1 MTKKER
7 GEGYETRAYF
17 KMAAA
22 QDQNSALPNL
32 KNLTA
37 CNFGKLGNEQNKV
50 QFFLSVVSILIHIDK
65 ITICC
70 VFSIV

>member
-1 MTKKER
+1 MTKKNYRR

-50 QFFLSVVSILIHIDK
+50 QFFHQSFLS
-65 ITICC
+65 
-70 VFSIV
+70 

>member
-1 MTKKER
+1 MTKKKLPW

-37 CNFGKLGNEQNKV
+37 CNFGKPGNEQNKV
-50 QFFLSVVSILIHIDK
+50 QFFFVSRFYLNPYR
-65 ITICC
+65 
-70 VFSIV
+70 